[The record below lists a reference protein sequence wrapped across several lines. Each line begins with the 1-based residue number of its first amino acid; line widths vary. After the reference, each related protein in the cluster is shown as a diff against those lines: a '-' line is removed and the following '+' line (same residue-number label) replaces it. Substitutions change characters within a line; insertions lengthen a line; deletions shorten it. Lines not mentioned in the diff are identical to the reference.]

1 MKLKKDYS
9 LFARAAET
17 LTGAGRVAA
26 VLLVMLFSMTAQTV
40 WAESATV
47 TLANFSNFFDQDG
60 YLLES
65 VTSDELIFQGDFSG
79 SDLVNYIVLDRAI
92 TITGDKEN
100 TGNKAKFND
109 IGFVIA
115 ADGVTLKNVT
125 LEATTSLGELIYV
138 NGSDVTLDGVS
149 VTYNAPNYVE
159 AKAIFADGA
168 ENFQLINS
176 EITFTGADPDDE
188 HYRGLEVSNCN
199 GAIID
204 NNTITATFPA
214 VPVYWDEMGTIDQDL
229 VLAVGIQGGED
240 VEFTNN
246 SVTVNT
252 NGDVGS
258 YPTIDAV
265 MVYSAND
272 ILIKGND
279 ITHVDNTTENGAR
292 YYYSLD
298 IYSTTGTVEANDII
312 VNTTTTVDRAGTA
325 YAIQVSGPFT
335 ITVKDN
341 NLTAISKG
349 SVAGIYST
357 NWAGPADLTVENNII
372 EVTGYATTSNYAL
385 VAGIEAEIDV
395 LKAYNNTITI
405 ANGADYDDANQVIGV
420 GIGYTYFYGDASAD
434 IKDNNITVDGQY
446 AVYYAVA
453 ATATVTGNALCA
465 HELTGD
471 DAVYIKS
478 GNNNTVENN
487 VHGYV
492 NMPKTGEDAYN
503 IPANV
508 PSFKVYDDGGTSRK
522 YSPDCAGTLKLTAPE
537 GFQLQ
542 LSGNIKTE
550 KSADYLTVYD
560 GSSNQAAKLINQVS
574 SSDNGTLTAIPTVIS
589 TGRNMTIYFCSNN
602 SNNSEYDGL
611 DLTVNV
617 VKVLSETTGITDADA
632 ALLKGKTAQFS
643 RTFTSGVA
651 STICLPF
658 PMTGLAEN
666 TVYEMTSM
674 DKTGEDWEAT
684 MSAVTSTVAGKPY
697 LIKTDGE
704 VVFSGTVP
712 NDFDGTAG
720 TSSATYS
727 GDGSW
732 TFRGTYT
739 TLTYGTNLDGAVYGF
754 AGVAYNGGSY
764 SVSPGDFVK
773 AESGAYISPFRCYLT
788 YNAPSQARGVTRGA
802 DIELPSRIIVRLV
815 GSNGQTTAIGSMDT
829 RTGEVVFGDAWYT
842 LDGRKLN
849 GKPNAKGLFIHDG
862 KKVVI
867 K

>member
-47 TLANFSNFFDQDG
+47 TQANFSNFFDEDG
-60 YLLES
+60 YLLDA
-65 VTSDELIFQGDFSG
+65 VTSDELIFQGEFSNSG
-79 SDLVNYIVLDRAI
+79 YVIIKKPI
-92 TITGDKEN
+92 TITGDNAVLKN
-100 TGNKAKFND
+100 M
-109 IGFVIA
+109 GFVIISE
-115 ADGVTLKNVT
+115 NVT
-125 LEATTSLGELIYV
+125 LDKMTLTATTSLGDLIYV
-138 NGSDVTLDGVS
+138 GASNVALTNLTISYEVGNVAANVINVARDINGVNISKNSIYFESHATTDEDLITVINLDNVKDVIV
-149 VTYNAPNYVE
+149 
-159 AKAIFADGA
+159 
-168 ENFQLINS
+168 
-176 EITFTGADPDDE
+176 
-188 HYRGLEVSNCN
+188 N
-199 GAIID
+199 G
-204 NNTITATFPA
+204 NTIDANMPSLNVETYDYSYFMMGLCN
-214 VPVYWDEMGTIDQDL
+214 VNPVRIYESDNVAL
-229 VLAVGIQGGED
+229 
-240 VEFTNN
+240 TNN
-246 SVTVNT
+246 KIDVTVNS
-252 NGDVGS
+252 NNVS
-258 YPTIDAV
+258 YPTVQALYIV
-265 MVYSAND
+265 GSED
-272 ILIKGND
+272 ILVEGND
-279 ITHVDNTTENGAR
+279 FKMVDTLTPAGTPIYLYAVECGFSEGIEFIKNNF
-292 YYYSLD
+292 D
-298 IYSTTGTVEANDII
+298 ISTTGCQSGSGSIYVLQVVTSEATII
-312 VNTTTTVDRAGTA
+312 GNHITSESD
-325 YAIQVSGPFT
+325 GP
-335 ITVKDN
+335 
-341 NLTAISKG
+341 NLGIISPYG
-349 SVAGIYST
+349 F
-357 NWAGPADLTVENNII
+357 GPAKDLIIKENVLNITGLATGSSSYALISGI
-372 EVTGYATTSNYAL
+372 EIETGYATIS
-385 VAGIEAEIDV
+385 
-395 LKAYNNTITI
+395 NNTI
-405 ANGADYDDANQVIGV
+405 NVHNKEGYSDSSPVS
-420 GIGYTYFYGDASAD
+420 GISAVQYSASTLSFD
-434 IKDNNITVDGQY
+434 IQDNNIYVPDGKY
-446 AVYYAVA
+446 AVDIRYAPSE
-453 ATATVTGNALCA
+453 ATVIGNALCA

-492 NMPKTGEDAYN
+492 NMPKTGEDTYN

-522 YSPDCAGTLKLTAPE
+522 YSPGCAGTLKLTAPE

-611 DLTVNV
+611 NLTVTV
-617 VKVLSETTGITDADA
+617 VKFLSETTGITDAA
-632 ALLKGKTAQFS
+632 SLRGKTAQFS

-658 PMTGLAEN
+658 PMTGLAEDM
-666 TVYEMTSM
+666 VYEMTSM
-674 DKTGEDWEAT
+674 DKNGEDWEAT